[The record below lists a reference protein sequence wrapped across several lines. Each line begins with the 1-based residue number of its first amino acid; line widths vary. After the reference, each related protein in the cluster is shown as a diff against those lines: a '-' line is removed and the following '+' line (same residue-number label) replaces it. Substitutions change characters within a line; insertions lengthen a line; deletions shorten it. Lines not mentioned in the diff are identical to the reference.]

1 MKKPETE
8 PKKIETLLDKLQEMQ
23 DEYGSAESQ
32 KTLDK
37 IIALS
42 KKEDSLFNREAK
54 MEIDKALINKHKEYN
69 TISVE
74 TKAKVA
80 KYVNKQ
86 LDGSAHILVILNQSP
101 LGVSIE
107 TITSFDKEEQIEIFS
122 RLIEAMKTDSFPSEE
137 GTLGTYSDKDKEW
150 DLGIPKG
157 YDC

>member
-1 MKKPETE
+1 MKKQEIKT
-8 PKKIETLLDKLQEMQ
+8 KKETLLDKLQEMQ
-23 DEYGSAESQ
+23 NEYGSAESQ

-42 KKEDSLFNREAK
+42 KKEDSLFNREAE
-54 MEIDKALINKHKEYN
+54 MEIDKALINKHKEFN
-69 TISVE
+69 KNSNEI
-74 TKAKVA
+74 KAKVA
-80 KYVNKQ
+80 KYINKQ

-122 RLIEAMKTDSFPSEE
+122 KLVEAMKTDSLPSEE